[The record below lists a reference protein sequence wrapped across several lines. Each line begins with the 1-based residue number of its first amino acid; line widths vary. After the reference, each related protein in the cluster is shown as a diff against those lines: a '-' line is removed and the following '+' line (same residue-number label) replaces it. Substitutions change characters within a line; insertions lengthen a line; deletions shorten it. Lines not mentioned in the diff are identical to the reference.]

1 MNPENET
8 DPVYQRFIANSDP
21 EAVAQMVNWYDNP
34 WFPDV
39 LRREMDHC
47 RAVDM
52 EKYNHVWLGQTRR
65 CSEAQIFRGKYV
77 VEPFESEGVEAFYY
91 GADWGF
97 AKDPTTL
104 VRCFIRDGDLFVD
117 YEAYGYGIELS
128 NTAALFRSVPDSD
141 RYRIDADC
149 SRPETIAFLREPQN
163 GHFDIHGAKKWSG
176 SVEDGIEFL
185 RSFRRI
191 VIHPRCKNTIY
202 EFGAYSFKVD
212 KLTGNVLPIV
222 APGNDQCVDS
232 IRYALV
238 RLITRR
244 TSIYDSGVL

>member
-1 MNPENET
+1 MP
-8 DPVYQRFIANSDP
+8 
-21 EAVAQMVNWYDNP
+21 
-34 WFPDV
+34 
-39 LRREMDHC
+39 
-47 RAVDM
+47 
-52 EKYNHVWLGQTRR
+52 NHVHVLIDPAEPISKTIQGWKSFSSRWLLAHNERLGLG
-65 CSEAQIFRGKYV
+65 I
-77 VEPFESEGVEAFYY
+77 P
-91 GADWGF
+91 
-97 AKDPTTL
+97 DPNL
-104 VRCFIRDGDLFVD
+104 VWMREYWDRFIRDGDLFID
-117 YEAYGYGIELS
+117 HESYGYGIELS

-141 RYRIDADC
+141 RYRIEADC

-163 GHFDIHGAKKWSG
+163 GHFDIHGAKKWPG
-176 SVEDGIEFL
+176 SVEDGIEFM

-222 APGNDQCVDS
+222 APGNDHCVDS